1 MRIVACRLGGV
12 LLVLLGSAVGCSQ
25 NSKFANPF
33 SMSARGA
40 AGRVPSGSPAQQVAQ
55 LEKWRRQSEDDA
67 NQMRTRVAQ
76 LTDNNRSLQTQIVNV
91 KRHAQLQDQHL
102 KSVSDRLKATT
113 TELAQTQVVKRDTSQ
128 NAASLDQLNQ
138 EKERQL
144 AAARQSVQRL
154 QENLQKSNEQLH
166 SAQADLVRSKSE
178 KAAAQQSVQHLT
190 SASRQRGGATI
201 SANSNL
207 PMADIHA
214 EGVTLQRDGE
224 VIRVRFASGVL
235 FAEHAAQLG
244 PKATALLDR
253 VALQLAKTYPEQ
265 RLGVEGHA
273 SVETKSSNA
282 WRNAHHLSSARA
294 MAVYEFILSRSLFR
308 TEQMFIVGHG
318 SNHPVYST
326 ATESGRRANNRVE
339 LVIYPETISKASR

>member
-12 LLVLLGSAVGCSQ
+12 LLVLLGTAVGCSQ

-113 TELAQTQVVKRDTSQ
+113 TELAQTQAVKRDTSQ

-166 SAQADLVRSKSE
+166 SSQADLVRSKSE

-244 PKATALLDR
+244 PKASALLDR

-273 SVETKSSNA
+273 SVETKSSSA